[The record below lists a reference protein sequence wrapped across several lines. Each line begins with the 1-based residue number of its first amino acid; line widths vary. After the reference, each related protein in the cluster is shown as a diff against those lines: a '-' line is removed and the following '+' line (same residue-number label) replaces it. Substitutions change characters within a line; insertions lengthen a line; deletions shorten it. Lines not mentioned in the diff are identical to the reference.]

1 MLTLNSRFVAN
12 KVRGIHT
19 SGRLLF
25 RSPNAAPA
33 SAGSAGD
40 PGTWEPARLP
50 GGLLWCGPAA
60 GASPGGM
67 GPPQLGSY
75 SGAPSGS
82 LRAKGTRILSPFST
96 SEWMSFTQNQN
107 YPVRGNAQN
116 HATHKHVTF
125 FTCRHD

>member
-12 KVRGIHT
+12 KVRGIHFR
-19 SGRLLF
+19 SVF

-40 PGTWEPARLP
+40 PGTGEPARLP

-75 SGAPSGS
+75 SGAPSES

-96 SEWMSFTQNQN
+96 SEWKSITQNQN
-107 YPVRGNAQN
+107 YAEMPKTTPRTN
-116 HATHKHVTF
+116 T
-125 FTCRHD
+125 